1 MRRCTTSCTPGWG
14 AATST
19 CDGGH
24 TGIDGQTEDAAHPGL
39 PGFVTPQN
47 LDDSV
52 RHDATDSC
60 DLTEALQGLHVARR
74 DAVRAR
80 HPPSVD
86 AHHRVV
92 CLVPVD
98 DHGRGVDDSGQILG
112 PGAILDF
119 HVPNDHLAVVLERP
133 LGGRAAG
140 MSLALVDRVRVP
152 DRVGDYSRGYMGRVN
167 IGG

>member
-1 MRRCTTSCTPGWG
+1 MS
-14 AATST
+14 TST
-19 CDGGH
+19 CERWR
-24 TGIDGQTEDAAHPGL
+24 TGIGGQTEDAAHPGL

-47 LDDSV
+47 LDDPV
-52 RHDATDSC
+52 RHDATDPC

-74 DAVRAR
+74 DAVRTR
-80 HPPSVD
+80 HPLSVD

-119 HVPNDHLAVVLERP
+119 HVPNDHLAVVPERS
-133 LGGRAAG
+133 LDGRAAG
-140 MSLALVDRVRVP
+140 MSVALADRVRVSN
-152 DRVGDYSRGYMGRVN
+152 RVGDYSRGYMGRVN